1 MSNII
6 TSFSVTIS
14 IKTIASNEKGINTT
28 GGGGI
33 SSSRGKMDLREKM
46 GQKISFVIVQ
56 DAKWGAFKIVRIFL
70 NILYFYRREA

>member
-1 MSNII
+1 M
-6 TSFSVTIS
+6 
-14 IKTIASNEKGINTT
+14 KRGINTT

-46 GQKISFVIVQ
+46 GQKIFYVIVQ
-56 DAKWGAFKIVRIFL
+56 DAKWGAFKIVRIFF

>member
-1 MSNII
+1 M
-6 TSFSVTIS
+6 
-14 IKTIASNEKGINTT
+14 KRGINTT
-28 GGGGI
+28 GGGGN